1 MEPMK
6 IKFMGGARTVTG
18 SCFILETGGHRFAVD
33 CGMHQGNAEI
43 EKRNW
48 DVGIYAPEKIQFFL
62 ITHAHIDHSGLLP
75 RMVQQGFRGKIYTTV
90 PTRDLLEI
98 MLLDSAHIQETE
110 ALWKSKRRMR
120 HGEKNVKPLY
130 TRKDVEATFP
140 LIETVSYDEAL
151 EPLPGVNILFRDAGH
166 ILGAS
171 LIEIRMEDNG
181 RPMKLVFSG
190 DIGRPA
196 QLLMEDP
203 SVVGSA
209 DFLFLESTYG
219 NRNHKDEDES
229 LNELAE
235 AIAYSYKRGE
245 KVIIPAFAV
254 ERTQEMMYCLYLLS
268 KDGRLPPDMPVY
280 LDSPMAI
287 RVTEIFRQHTDFLDE
302 ETRRLIEKGDDP
314 LRLAQIRFTPTT
326 EESVAI
332 NTRPGP
338 AIVISASGMADAGRI
353 KHHLKHN
360 LWREGAGIVFVG
372 FQAQG
377 TTGRKI
383 IDGAQKVRIF
393 NEDVNVKARVYTI
406 NGFSAHAGQAQLLA
420 WLSHFEKGAMQV
432 FLVHGEYAAQQA
444 LAGLIREQLGYEVFI
459 PDYLEEST
467 LGPGEVLDRV
477 VYPEKAAPRIDW
489 DYLFGEMDARLVQM
503 RDRRATLRDRAWLEQ
518 TELRDRLLEINRSLT
533 ELISQI

>member
-1 MEPMK
+1 MK
-6 IKFMGGARTVTG
+6 IKFMGAARTVTG

-48 DVGIYAPEKIQFFL
+48 EVDIYEPDRIDFFL
-62 ITHAHIDHSGLLP
+62 MTHAHIDHSGLLP
-75 RMVQQGFRGKIYTTV
+75 RMVQKGFRGKIYATT
-90 PTRDLLEI
+90 PTRDLLKI
-98 MLLDSAHIQETE
+98 MLLDSAHIQEME
-110 ALWKSKRRMR
+110 ALWKSKKRLR
-120 HGEKNVKPLY
+120 HGEKNVIPLY
-130 TRKDVEATFP
+130 TKKDAEETFSR
-140 LIETVSYDEAL
+140 IETVQYEEIL
-151 EPLPGVNILFRDAGH
+151 EPLPGVSVKFRDAGH
-166 ILGAS
+166 ILGAA
-171 LIEIRMEDNG
+171 LIEIRLENDG
-181 RPMKLVFSG
+181 RPMKLVFTG

-209 DFLFLESTYG
+209 DFLFMESTYG
-219 NRNHKDEDES
+219 DRNHKNEDDS
-229 LNELAE
+229 LDELAE
-235 AIAYSYKRGE
+235 AITYSYNNGE

-287 RVTEIFRQHTDFLDE
+287 QVTEIFRHHTAYLDE
-302 ETRRLIEKGDDP
+302 ETRQLIRKGEDP
-314 LRLAQIRFTPTT
+314 LRLPQIRFTPTT
-326 EESVAI
+326 QESMAI
-332 NTRPGP
+332 NTVSGP

-360 LWREGAGIVFVG
+360 LWREGASIVFVG

-383 IDGAQKVRIF
+383 VDGAEKVRIF

-406 NGFSAHAGQAQLLA
+406 NGFSAHAGQTQILD
-420 WLSHFEKGAMQV
+420 WLSHFENRAMQV
-432 FLVHGEYAAQQA
+432 FLVHGEYSAQQV
-444 LAGLIREQLGYEVFI
+444 LAGLIRQKFGYEVLI

-467 LGPGEVLDRV
+467 LKSGEAPERIA
-477 VYPEKAAPRIDW
+477 YPEKAAPRIDW
-489 DYLFGEMDARLVQM
+489 DYLFGEMDTRLVQI
-503 RDRRATLRDRAWLEQ
+503 RDRRGKLQDRAWLEQ
-518 TELRDRLLEINRSLT
+518 TEIRDRLLELNRHLT

>member
-1 MEPMK
+1 MK
-6 IKFMGGARTVTG
+6 IKFMGAARTVTG

-48 DVGIYAPEKIQFFL
+48 DVDIYEPDKIDFFL

-75 RMVQQGFRGKIYTTV
+75 RMVQKGFRGKIYTTE
-90 PTRDLLEI
+90 PTRDLLKI
-98 MLLDSAHIQETE
+98 MLLDSAHIQEME
-110 ALWKSKRRMR
+110 ALWKSKKRLRY
-120 HGEKNVKPLY
+120 GEKNVIPLY
-130 TRKDVEATFP
+130 TQKDAEATFP
-140 LIETVSYDEAL
+140 LIQTVSYDEIF
-151 EPLPGVNILFRDAGH
+151 EPLPGMNVNFKDAGH

-203 SVVGSA
+203 SVVESA
-209 DFLFLESTYG
+209 DFLFMESTYG

-235 AIAYSYKRGE
+235 AIAYSYGNRE

-287 RVTEIFRQHTDFLDE
+287 QVTEIFRRHTAYLDE
-302 ETRRLIEKGDDP
+302 ETKQLIRKGEDP

-326 EESVAI
+326 NESMAI
-332 NTRPGP
+332 NTMSGP

-360 LWREGAGIVFVG
+360 LWREGASIVFVG

-383 IDGAQKVRIF
+383 VDGAEKVRIF
-393 NEDVNVKARVYTI
+393 NEDVNVKAKVFTI
-406 NGFSAHAGQAQLLA
+406 NGFSAHAGQAQILD
-420 WLSHFEKGAMQV
+420 WLSHFENRAMQV
-432 FLVHGEYAAQQA
+432 FLVHGEYSAQQV
-444 LAGLIREQLGYEVFI
+444 LAGLVREKYGFEVFI

-467 LGPGEVLDRV
+467 LKPGEVPERV
-477 VYPEKAAPRIDW
+477 AYPEKAAPRIDW
-489 DYLFGEMDARLVQM
+489 AYLLGEMDARLAQI
-503 RDRRATLRDRAWLEQ
+503 RDRQAKLKDRAWMEQ
-518 TELRDRLLEINRSLT
+518 TEIRDRLLEVNRHLT